1 MKYDSQYYLLGED
14 ADSGRYMINKTRQ
27 SDKGLRL
34 LRQRS
39 VRRNV
44 VGKGHTTVVMGDK
57 SQFSPCDYHEVLP
70 AGLIS
75 DKFKI
80 VLEGFNLPGV
90 DFYEA
95 DIENNGKIW
104 DERHLVHIWQNYPAL
119 HQGRSKIKG
128 TYVDND
134 FILKSMSLDENLLD
148 KVPLED
154 RLVFRLNEKPE
165 YLYHESVVAAIKA
178 AGLTGVRF
186 IKVSSWGVGSAFE
199 LQEEEDAFYDD
210 L

>member
-14 ADSGRYMINKTRQ
+14 ANSGRYMLSESMK
-27 SDKGLRL
+27 SDDGLRL

-39 VRRNV
+39 IKKQVLGRGNV
-44 VGKGHTTVVMGDK
+44 HITMGGE

-75 DKFKI
+75 EKFKL

-90 DFYEA
+90 DFYET
-95 DIENNGKIW
+95 DLENNGKVW
-104 DERHLVHIWQNYPAL
+104 DDRYLVHVWQNYPAL

-148 KVPLED
+148 KVPLEE

-178 AGLTGVRF
+178 ADLTGVRF
-186 IKVSSWGVGSAFE
+186 IKVADWGVASAFE
-199 LQEEEDAFYDD
+199 S
-210 L
+210 